1 MNFKKMLLAAS
12 AVVTLPVMA
21 QAQTY
26 RAPAQ
31 QAPTFVAPAQPAP
44 TYRAPAQQAQ
54 TYVAPAQQ
62 TQSYMPQNRSVTGPY
77 IAGGIGANW
86 LQDTSLNGAV
96 EDAARNT
103 AIGKIENEFE
113 VGYIGVLSLGWGFGN
128 GLRAEIEG
136 SYRSNEVSDAKFAGQ
151 SVQGLAS
158 GTGTAT
164 SYGVMANVLYDFDL
178 GSSLNSSVGG
188 IVPYIGAGV
197 GYIWHDYQDVG
208 ASASDGRK
216 AVYNG
221 DTGAFGY
228 QAILGLALPIE
239 SVPGLAVTA
248 EYRFMGTTG
257 HDINGSV
264 NTRDSAGNQLPNR
277 RLNSEVDN
285 FNHSLLIGLRYA
297 FNAAPVVAAAAAVPV
312 AAART
317 YLVFFD
323 WSKADLTDRARQI
336 IGEAAAARSSTG
348 VTRIEVNGFT
358 DRSGPASYNM
368 GLSQRRA
375 NAVAAELVRRGV
387 PRNEIVTRGFGEENN
402 LVPTADGVREP
413 QNRRVEIILR

>member
-1 MNFKKMLLAAS
+1 MNFKTSLLAAA
-12 AVVTLPVMA
+12 AVLALPVMA
-21 QAQTY
+21 QAQ
-26 RAPAQ
+26 P
-31 QAPTFVAPAQPAP
+31 V
-44 TYRAPAQQAQ
+44 
-54 TYVAPAQQ
+54 
-62 TQSYMPQNRSVTGPY
+62 SGPY

-86 LQDTSLNGAV
+86 LQDTTLNGSVNNALGTKV
-96 EDAARNT
+96 END
-103 AIGKIENEFE
+103 FE

-136 SYRSNEVSDAKFAGQ
+136 NYRSNDVSDTKVGGS
-151 SVQGLAS
+151 SVQGVAS
-158 GTGTAT
+158 GTGTAV
-164 SYGVMANVLYDFDL
+164 SYGVMANVLYDFNL
-178 GSSLNSSVGG
+178 GSSLGG
-188 IVPYIGAGV
+188 IVPYIGAGA

-208 ASASDGRK
+208 ASTSAGEK
-216 AVYNG
+216 LVYNG

-228 QAILGLALPIE
+228 QAILGAALPIA

-248 EYRFMGTTG
+248 EYRFMGTLG
-257 HDINGSV
+257 HDINGTI
-264 NTRDSAGNQLPNR
+264 NATGSAGGQAQE
-277 RLNSEVDN
+277 RLNSDVDN

-297 FNAAPVVAAAAAVPV
+297 FNAAPVVAAAAAPV
-312 AAART
+312 AAAKT
-317 YLVFFD
+317 FLVFFD

-336 IGEAAAARSSTG
+336 IGEAASARGQG

-413 QNRRVEIILR
+413 QNRRVEIILK

>member
-21 QAQTY
+21 QAQQT
-26 RAPAQ
+26 
-31 QAPTFVAPAQPAP
+31 QP
-44 TYRAPAQQAQ
+44 YRAPAQQAQ

-62 TQSYMPQNRSVTGPY
+62 TQSYMPQTRAVTGPY

-86 LQDTSLNGAV
+86 LQDTTLNGSV
-96 EDAARNT
+96 ENT
-103 AIGKIENEFE
+103 VGRKIENEFE

-136 SYRSNEVSDAKFAGQ
+136 NYRSNEVSDTKIGGQ
-151 SVQGLAS
+151 SIQGRAS
-158 GTGTAT
+158 GSGTAT

-208 ASASDGRK
+208 GTFSDGRK

-228 QAILGLALPIE
+228 QVILGLALPIE

-248 EYRFMGTTG
+248 EYRFMGTLG
-257 HDINGSV
+257 HDINGTV
-264 NTRDSAGNQLPNR
+264 NATGEFGGKGQE

-297 FNAAPVVAAAAAVPV
+297 FNAAPVVAAAAVAPL

-323 WSKADLTDRARQI
+323 WSKANLTDRARQI
-336 IGEAAAARSSTG
+336 IGEAATARGQG

-358 DRSGPASYNM
+358 DRSGSDRFNQ
-368 GLSQRRA
+368 GLSERRA

-387 PRNEIVTRGFGEENN
+387 PRNEIVTRGFGEANN

-413 QNRRVEIILR
+413 QNRRVEIILK

>member
-1 MNFKKMLLAAS
+1 MTFKKTLLAAA
-12 AVVTLPVMA
+12 AVVALPMLA
-21 QAQTY
+21 QAQPVSGLY
-26 RAPAQ
+26 LGA
-31 QAPTFVAPAQPAP
+31 
-44 TYRAPAQQAQ
+44 
-54 TYVAPAQQ
+54 
-62 TQSYMPQNRSVTGPY
+62 
-77 IAGGIGANW
+77 GIGANW
-86 LQDTSLNGAV
+86 LQNTNLNGSV
-96 EDAARNT
+96 NNAAGT
-103 AIGKIENEFE
+103 KIENEFDI
-113 VGYIGVLSLGWGFGN
+113 GYVGVLSLGWGFGN

-136 SYRSNEVSDAKFAGQ
+136 NYRSNEVSETKVGGG
-151 SVQGLAS
+151 SIQGRAS
-158 GTGTAT
+158 PTGTAV

-178 GSSLNSSVGG
+178 GAALGG
-188 IVPYIGAGV
+188 IVPYIGGGV

-208 ASASDGRK
+208 ASFSNGEK
-216 AVYNG
+216 TVYNG

-228 QAILGLALPIE
+228 QAILGAALPIA

-257 HDINGSV
+257 HDINGTV
-264 NTRDSAGNQLPNR
+264 NRTGQAQV
-277 RLNSEVDN
+277 RLNSDVDN

-297 FNAAPVVAAAAAVPV
+297 FNAAPVVAAAAPV

-317 YLVFFD
+317 FLVFFD

-336 IGEAAAARSSTG
+336 IGEAASARGQG

-358 DRSGPASYNM
+358 DRSGPADYNM
-368 GLSQRRA
+368 QLSIRRA

-413 QNRRVEIILR
+413 QNRRVEIILK

>member
-1 MNFKKMLLAAS
+1 MNFKKTLLAAA
-12 AVVTLPVMA
+12 AVVALPVMA
-21 QAQTY
+21 QAQ
-26 RAPAQ
+26 P
-31 QAPTFVAPAQPAP
+31 V
-44 TYRAPAQQAQ
+44 
-54 TYVAPAQQ
+54 
-62 TQSYMPQNRSVTGPY
+62 SGPY
-77 IAGGIGANW
+77 VAGGIGANW
-86 LQDTSLNGAV
+86 QQDTDLKGSVNN
-96 EDAARNT
+96 AAGT
-103 AIGKIENEFE
+103 KIENEFE
-113 VGYIGVLSLGWGFGN
+113 VGYVGVLSLGWGFGN

-136 SYRSNEVSDAKFAGQ
+136 SYRSNDVSDTKVGGASIQ
-151 SVQGLAS
+151 NRAS
-158 GTGTAT
+158 GTGTAV

-178 GSSLNSSVGG
+178 GAALGG
-188 IVPYIGAGV
+188 IVPYIGGGV

-208 ASASDGRK
+208 ASFSNGEK
-216 AVYNG
+216 TVYNG

-228 QAILGLALPIE
+228 QAILGAALPIA

-257 HDINGSV
+257 HDINGTV
-264 NTRDSAGNQLPNR
+264 NRTGQAQV
-277 RLNSEVDN
+277 RLNSDVDN

-297 FNAAPVVAAAAAVPV
+297 FNAAPVVAAAAPM

-317 YLVFFD
+317 VLVVFD

-336 IGEAAAARSSTG
+336 IGEAASARGQG

-358 DRSGPASYNM
+358 DRSGPADYNM
-368 GLSQRRA
+368 QLSIRRA

-413 QNRRVEIILR
+413 QNRRVEIILK